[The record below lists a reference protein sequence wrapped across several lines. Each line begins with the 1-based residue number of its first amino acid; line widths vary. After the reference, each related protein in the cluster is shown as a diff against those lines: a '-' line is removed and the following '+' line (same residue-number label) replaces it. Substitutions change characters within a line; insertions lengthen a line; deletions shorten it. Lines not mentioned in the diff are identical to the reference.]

1 MKEQTRA
8 ATAAAQ
14 SEDAWDRLAALAFG
28 GGASAGGCSEHAN
41 AYDCGC
47 EFPAAAQDESDPL
60 GDERPDYSDAEM
72 EVAD

>member
-47 EFPAAAQDESDPL
+47 EPATAAADEADPVE
-60 GDERPDYSDAEM
+60 DERPDYSDAEL

>member
-1 MKEQTRA
+1 MKEQTQA

-47 EFPAAAQDESDPL
+47 ELPGAAEDEF
-60 GDERPDYSDAEM
+60 PDYSDTDM

>member
-47 EFPAAAQDESDPL
+47 ELAAAGDESDPVE
-60 GDERPDYSDAEM
+60 DEQPDYSDAEM